1 MTKSGDSIYGVK
13 IKGAKMPRLFTAL
26 EVPHDAALSLSLLH
40 GGLPGARWIDTENY
54 HITLR
59 FFGDM
64 SNQTADELVHAL
76 DRIERKPFSLCL
88 KGIDVFGSK
97 TPRSI
102 YARVEPCDE
111 LLTLQGDIDRI
122 AKRLGLKLDKGKF
135 IPHVTVARLSQVKL
149 DDLLSYLSS
158 RGNFET
164 DYFPVKRFVLMSSQE
179 SIGGG
184 PYIIEDSWRLT

>member
-1 MTKSGDSIYGVK
+1 
-13 IKGAKMPRLFTAL
+13 MPRLFTAL
-26 EVPHDAALSLSLLH
+26 EIPHDAALSLSLLR

-76 DRIERKPFSLCL
+76 DRVERKFFSLRL

-111 LLTLQGDIDRI
+111 LLTLQSDIDRI
-122 AKRLGLKLDKGKF
+122 AKKLGLKLDKGKF
-135 IPHVTVARLSQVKL
+135 IPHVTVARLNQVKL
-149 DDLLSYLSS
+149 DNLLSYLSS

-164 DYFPVKRFVLMSSQE
+164 APFPISRFVLMSSQE

-184 PYIIEDSWRLT
+184 PYIIEESWNLIGKLPDAVK